1 MNKYFASLF
10 LALTTFDMGIKQY
23 IEDTF
28 RKGEERGTE
37 GSKMVIRR
45 VHNKGFCLNTLD
57 KHPAIIKSVSGVLC
71 GTIGAYAYDLFRK
84 RGQWIKKLGMTFLG
98 AGAFSNIFDRLV
110 RGYVVDYYGFKHKN
124 SKLSKITAN
133 LADLYVVIGS
143 TIILAVKAA
152 FYKKAE
158 GRNGDTDK
166 K

>member
-1 MNKYFASLF
+1 MNKYFWSLF

-28 RKGEERGTE
+28 RKGEERGTTD
-37 GSKMVIRR
+37 SKIVIRR

-57 KHPAIIKSVSGVLC
+57 KYPMIIKSVSGALC
-71 GTIGAYAYDLFRK
+71 GAIGAYAFRLFQE
-84 RGQWIKKLGMTFLG
+84 RGQWGKKLGITFLG
-98 AGAFSNIFDRLV
+98 AGAFSNTFDRLV
-110 RGYVVDYYGFKHKN
+110 RGYVVDYYGLKCKN

-143 TIILAVKAA
+143 TIYC
-152 FYKKAE
+152 YKKAE
-158 GRNGDTDK
+158 EHNGDTDK